1 MSLVL
6 IPGWVASL
14 LGKMWR
20 STALWGIPLRQN
32 LKDHQKSKAHV
43 CHPLPLVPRTLPP
56 GSPQVLS
63 NSGLALTS
71 HLYARDWEASLGN
84 VGATVQAQPF
94 TGHSSEKDE
103 WTPEEH
109 PWVPNASATLL
120 QVLCT
125 NFLSL
130 KMNHPWHLP
139 HCVATLMPHSKAST
153 FQV

>member
-1 MSLVL
+1 MIRVSLVL

-14 LGKMWR
+14 LGRMWR

-94 TGHSSEKDE
+94 TGHPTQARKMRGLRRN
-103 WTPEEH
+103 TPGF
-109 PWVPNASATLL
+109 PMPLPLCSRSCVPTS
-120 QVLCT
+120 C
-125 NFLSL
+125 
-130 KMNHPWHLP
+130 HLR
-139 HCVATLMPHSKAST
+139 
-153 FQV
+153 